1 MSEEEGFFDQSPSQ
15 QAMESTNESR
25 KRYVYKGSGDDPG
38 ALCRPGW
45 EKTDKRSGSEF
56 SLSRDYEIAS
66 QQPSLQNTPAS
77 TSSFGSVQQVQTVEP
92 QGFLAPFPQH
102 PLASLLLQEKPGSE
116 SSFTRKRSRKPSSP
130 IPVDR
135 PRHSRSASLGIPVHG
150 NYPVILSS
158 GQSAHV
164 NVDKGAP
171 KALPWYNEAPPS
183 RSSITSPDTRPV
195 STEKSDETP
204 SERPWLPPTPKWLG
218 ASGTSSEKIQLP
230 NPLASNYPVKHLRCV
245 PQSSLLDT
253 TQSYFP
259 SEQVQ
264 LRKLLPVSGRKNIEP
279 KRSSSNLTSPLKNI
293 IDNEMRSHKRKNS
306 SKGSPMSYIHPLVLQ
321 LSPVAHEFEDKLKL
335 FGNDNK
341 LIKSMKKSPPLERAT
356 VPSSSP
362 GRHRGKKSELSLYSG
377 ARSGEDDTRDGHRI
391 LEGDNSQEQ
400 DTFQADAG
408 NRTQIQSGNAPSV
421 FSPANN
427 GTMTWTEDNVR
438 AFWMGYERAC
448 KDKQQGRDEMMLHA
462 VREDRAQI
470 LKDMFLQR
478 SDIATSQDYSNANL
492 ATFPPLP
499 SHHTPSNQSSLGRF
513 TNTYNLGPHVTEV
526 APSSQPALIHVDPQE
541 GSSHSSAAR
550 ISHYEAERQGDL
562 VIYDETPPGGMV
574 SRQHLQSPHI
584 QVHPPPYFS
593 NGRLM
598 MRNLENSNER
608 KPKKR
613 QSISCFPCRKRKLK
627 CDGTRPFCGQ
637 CQKRRVEK
645 DCGYASKVKRRG
657 RGRSEVDDDEDERK
671 IKKSENDVEDDKSTM
686 PSQTLAEEIKDEERH
701 TVLESWESHHPRVT
715 LLRNQQQAVLKP
727 SLMPLGGL
735 GSDSKN
741 VESLGFGGSKIGR
754 GTAKRRKQ
762 NKDGKLESE
771 DIVKKG
777 KGKQRDS

>member
-1 MSEEEGFFDQSPSQ
+1 MLPSGARRRSPPVVVMYGRQRYRKLKRKGQGRLGGFHQDCFERLVACDMSEEEGFFDQSPSQ

-499 SHHTPSNQSSLGRF
+499 SHHTPSNQSSL
-513 TNTYNLGPHVTEV
+513 V

-562 VIYDETPPGGMV
+562 VIYDETPPGGM
-574 SRQHLQSPHI
+574 
-584 QVHPPPYFS
+584 
-593 NGRLM
+593 
-598 MRNLENSNER
+598 
-608 KPKKR
+608 
-613 QSISCFPCRKRKLK
+613 
-627 CDGTRPFCGQ
+627 
-637 CQKRRVEK
+637 
-645 DCGYASKVKRRG
+645 VKRRG

>member
-1 MSEEEGFFDQSPSQ
+1 MLPSGARRRSPPVVVMYGRYVRERVREEKPGTARERLGGVQLAAAKVRKRSILTPASVKGGGGRQGREVSQVEEEGARLGGFHQDCFERLIACDMSEEEGFFDQSPSRQ
-15 QAMESTNESR
+15 TMESTNEPR
-25 KRYVYKGSGDDPG
+25 KRYLYKDSGDDPG

-45 EKTDKRSGSEF
+45 EKTDKQGGSEF
-56 SLSRDYEIAS
+56 SLSRDYEMAS

-102 PLASLLLQEKPGSE
+102 PLASLLLQEKHGSE

-135 PRHSRSASLGIPVHG
+135 PRRLRSASLGIPVHG
-150 NYPVILSS
+150 GYPAILSS

-164 NVDKGAP
+164 NVDKGAQ
-171 KALPWYNEAPPS
+171 KALPWYNEAPLS

-195 STEKSDETP
+195 STEKYDEPP

-218 ASGTSSEKIQLP
+218 ASGAGSEKIQLP
-230 NPLASNYPVKHLRCV
+230 DPLASNYPVKHLRCV

-259 SEQVQ
+259 SEQEQ
-264 LRKLLPVSGRKNIEP
+264 LRKLLPVSGRNNIEP

-293 IDNEMRSHKRKNS
+293 IDNEMRLHKRKNS
-306 SKGSPMSYIHPLVLQ
+306 SKGSPMSYVHPLVLQ
-321 LSPVAHEFEDKLKL
+321 LSPVAHKFGDKLKP

-356 VPSSSP
+356 VPSPSRS
-362 GRHRGKKSELSLYSG
+362 RHQGKNSELSLYSG

-408 NRTQIQSGNAPSV
+408 NRTQIQPGNAPSV

-427 GTMTWTEDNVR
+427 AMMTWTEDNVR

-499 SHHTPSNQSSLGRF
+499 SHHTPSNQSSL
-513 TNTYNLGPHVTEV
+513 V

-541 GSSHSSAAR
+541 GSSYSSAAR

-562 VIYDETPPGGMV
+562 VIYDETPPGGM
-574 SRQHLQSPHI
+574 
-584 QVHPPPYFS
+584 
-593 NGRLM
+593 
-598 MRNLENSNER
+598 
-608 KPKKR
+608 
-613 QSISCFPCRKRKLK
+613 
-627 CDGTRPFCGQ
+627 
-637 CQKRRVEK
+637 
-645 DCGYASKVKRRG
+645 RRG

-686 PSQTLAEEIKDEERH
+686 PSQTLAEEIKNEERH

-715 LLRNQQQAVLKP
+715 LSRNQQQAVLKP
-727 SLMPLGGL
+727 SLMPLGGP
-735 GSDSKN
+735 GPDNKN
-741 VESLGFGGSKIGR
+741 VESLGFGVSKIGR

-771 DIVKKG
+771 GIVKKG